1 MCSELCVK
9 LQASNDIDLLIVYT
23 HNSCGSETC
32 LHGPKGKL
40 EKPDQS
46 PNLHL
51 SGEEIYDSKPQSVQA
66 HQVRHACPPEKR
78 NSIPINKSSPQGIAT

>member
-40 EKPDQS
+40 ERPDQS
-46 PNLHL
+46 PTLHL
-51 SGEEIYDSKPQSVQA
+51 SGEEIHDSNLKVCK
-66 HQVRHACPPEKR
+66 HTMC
-78 NSIPINKSSPQGIAT
+78 ATPALQRKEIVYR